1 MNHRCEHLRT
11 RAMEHGEGSEEYA
24 AWVFHCR
31 HCSDCQSELFILET
45 LREDAEGEKVHLP
58 REKVAQLAMMAQA
71 RYGKRHKHR
80 AGKVIWGAIWKVSAL
95 AVMIALLLRVV
106 PLEWGRGTL
115 GNSGQ
120 AMGAWDKATPK
131 SASSKTAPSIAA
143 RMVTTVFD
151 GKAWDDASDMGGMMV
166 LSPGEA
172 SYERH
177 LAVSYDE
184 DRAVDLTELL
194 PGQAFDKRIFET
206 GRRIEHQRE
215 ELNEL
220 IDHDLT
226 GY

>member
-71 RYGKRHKHR
+71 RYGKRRKHR
-80 AGKVIWGAIWKVSAL
+80 AGRMIWGLVWKVSAL
-95 AVMIALLLRVV
+95 AAMITLLLRVV
-106 PLEWGRGTL
+106 PLEWGKNTL
-115 GNSGQ
+115 ENSGN
-120 AMGAWDKATPK
+120 AMGALMKSMPK
-131 SASSKTAPSIAA
+131 SAPPKTVPAVASKAVKTA
-143 RMVTTVFD
+143 FD
-151 GKAWDDASDMGGMMV
+151 GMRWDVSDMGGMMV
-166 LSPGEA
+166 LSPGEV
-172 SYERH
+172 SYERQMIT
-177 LAVSYDE
+177 ANDE
-184 DRAVDLTELL
+184 AAAMDLTELL

-206 GRRIEHQRE
+206 SKKIERQRE